1 MSTLIAWSMR
11 GALVMA
17 VMAGAMA
24 CTSQEFTIEQPDGTV
39 QTYRQVQLHPNL
51 IVRPDQFEIRSAGA
65 TDEGFPV
72 EVIIRRDGK
81 GDTVYR
87 VTPPLGDPV
96 FFRQVAPGKPS
107 TGTTPSRATDV
118 PMTPVAERTSFDAYR
133 VRVDLSLDAAELEG
147 RRSDGAWTAV
157 AHGGIASV
165 ARVAASRGLLPL
177 EFDNEAGS
185 WRLSVDRRF
194 PLATLRR
201 NGEIVQVRGLP

>member
-1 MSTLIAWSMR
+1 MKTVIAWSMR

-39 QTYRQVQLHPNL
+39 QTYKQVQLHPHL
-51 IVRPDQFEIRSAGA
+51 VVRPDQFEIRGAGA

-81 GDTVYR
+81 GDQLYR
-87 VTPPLGDPV
+87 VTPPGSEPI
-96 FFRQVAPGKPS
+96 FFRQVAPAKPS
-107 TGTTPSRATDV
+107 TGTKPPAATEAPAPPAVERA
-118 PMTPVAERTSFDAYR
+118 SFDAYR
-133 VRVDLSLDAAELEG
+133 VRVDLSLDAAELDG
-147 RRSDGAWTAV
+147 RRGDGPWCAV
-157 AHGGIASV
+157 AHGGIA
-165 ARVAASRGLLPL
+165 AITRVAASRGLLPL
-177 EFDNEAGS
+177 CYENDAGS
-185 WRLSVDRRF
+185 WRLAVDRRF